1 MLKVDGQGLLVGD
14 FNGADAVAVAVL
26 DRAANARGVFAVDEG
41 ILDAASHSGDLHEEA
56 VLESGVVGVE
66 LNLDVH
72 CANSIQHSSL
82 TVNRY
87 FAKNAG
93 KFCGQHLHKHLRI
106 LRLCLRKR
114 NNTKQML
121 GVGDLRVCCV

>member
-14 FNGADAVAVAVL
+14 FNGADSVAVAVL
-26 DRAANARGVFAVDEG
+26 DRAANARGVFAVDECALG
-41 ILDAASHSGDLHEEA
+41 SSKNSGDLHEEA
-56 VLESGVVGVE
+56 VFEGGVVGVE

-93 KFCGQHLHKHLRI
+93 KFCGQHLQKHLRI

-114 NNTKQML
+114 NNTKHL
-121 GVGDLRVCCV
+121 RGVGDLRVCCV